1 MVSTKF
7 SHWNNPSKDTASRLS
22 YTRRLAFSGLL
33 RGLAL
38 PSGRWH
44 AAMTK
49 GTHITAQDIKAA
61 GDIRQLAKNL
71 VAKIEKGT
79 ADVRDHAAAQLLS
92 LATQNHGQNH
102 PDIHAAKAVL
112 PLVKLLTT
120 GSAHGQESAAAIL
133 GILALGKADTQKTI
147 VTNDGVGPLVSL
159 LKMGSAKVQEV
170 AASALAAIDSDI
182 SYQQGIIKAGAIL
195 PLVSMLKGGSAAAQ
209 AFAAQATANAA
220 AFSAE
225 AQRSIAN
232 AGSIPLLLSLL
243 GTGKAQKPGACI
255 SGCGLRA
262 CPCACLVGLLT

>member
-1 MVSTKF
+1 MAKFVS
-7 SHWNNPSKDTASRLS
+7 SALD
-22 YTRRLAFSGLL
+22 LAPDRSGLL
-33 RGLAL
+33 RLARA
-38 PSGRWH
+38 S
-44 AAMTK
+44 
-49 GTHITAQDIKAA
+49 
-61 GDIRQLAKNL
+61 
-71 VAKIEKGT
+71 
-79 ADVRDHAAAQLLS
+79 ADASMEPEDM
-92 LATQNHGQNH
+92 
-102 PDIHAAKAVL
+102 
-112 PLVKLLTT
+112 
-120 GSAHGQESAAAIL
+120 
-133 GILALGKADTQKTI
+133 DTQKTI

-220 AFSAE
+220 AFSTE
-225 AQRSIAN
+225 AQRSIAK